1 MTDYK
6 DKYLRAVKAL
16 NETET
21 ESADNLQD
29 LYRALLGI
37 LRELKGHHKE
47 IDKVI
52 AGLPKKISLGAPL
65 PIKELGQIKELI
77 ISYVNKNETAD
88 LAPRLLD
95 VLMSNLRVSDDLH
108 EGIEVLQQ
116 ELKQA
121 SSSKDY
127 MAITKKLAAVVLK
140 NPVAIN
146 ESSSQGE
153 PIEVIKQSILNQLEQ
168 IRKADRELAKSIDIT
183 GLKKSLGKVT
193 SMQDLEFFYKQ
204 VFEGLGQRIHKKD
217 DFIVELSG
225 LIETV
230 MHQLT
235 ELSQDLKQEGAINKA
250 ARKDRWR
257 LTELMGGQIKTI
269 RESVLQTDSLS
280 KLKLLLSERL
290 VDLNHTVSNF
300 VELEGERAKQ
310 AEAHAKN
317 IVNKLNKVESEV
329 SELKSSLYQ
338 AHEQAFID
346 PLTGVANRR
355 AFDERIKLEFGR
367 WKRNKEPLAL
377 AVLDVD
383 HFKSINDTYGHP
395 VGDKVLRTICQV
407 IDKKV
412 RESDFFGRVGGE
424 EFAIIF
430 VGSDLDNALKRLEQ
444 FRKSVESC
452 KFGLKGKRV
461 MITMSVGCALFNDD
475 ETPDIVYERADL
487 ALLKAKKTGRNK
499 CISERDI

>member
-1 MTDYK
+1 
-6 DKYLRAVKAL
+6 
-16 NETET
+16 
-21 ESADNLQD
+21 
-29 LYRALLGI
+29 
-37 LRELKGHHKE
+37 
-47 IDKVI
+47 
-52 AGLPKKISLGAPL
+52 
-65 PIKELGQIKELI
+65 
-77 ISYVNKNETAD
+77 
-88 LAPRLLD
+88 
-95 VLMSNLRVSDDLH
+95 
-108 EGIEVLQQ
+108 
-116 ELKQA
+116 
-121 SSSKDY
+121 
-127 MAITKKLAAVVLK
+127 
-140 NPVAIN
+140 
-146 ESSSQGE
+146 
-153 PIEVIKQSILNQLEQ
+153 
-168 IRKADRELAKSIDIT
+168 
-183 GLKKSLGKVT
+183 
-193 SMQDLEFFYKQ
+193 
-204 VFEGLGQRIHKKD
+204 
-217 DFIVELSG
+217 
-225 LIETV
+225 
-230 MHQLT
+230 
-235 ELSQDLKQEGAINKA
+235 
-250 ARKDRWR
+250 
-257 LTELMGGQIKTI
+257 
-269 RESVLQTDSLS
+269 
-280 KLKLLLSERL
+280 
-290 VDLNHTVSNF
+290 VSNF

>member
-1 MTDYK
+1 MSEYK

-16 NETET
+16 NEAEK
-21 ESADNLQD
+21 EGADNVRD
-29 LYRALLGI
+29 LYRALIGV

-47 IDKVI
+47 LDKVI
-52 AGLPKKISLGAPL
+52 SGLPKKISHSTPL
-65 PIKELGQIKELI
+65 PITELGRIKELI
-77 ISYVNKNETAD
+77 VSYIEKSDTAD

-95 VLMSNLRVSDDLH
+95 VLMSNLRLSDELH
-108 EGIEVLQQ
+108 ESIEVLQQ
-116 ELKQA
+116 ELNRA

-127 MAITKKLAAVVLK
+127 MAITKKLASVVLK
-140 NPVAIN
+140 SPPAQ
-146 ESSSQGE
+146 SDTSSQGE
-153 PIEVIKQSILNQLEQ
+153 SISVIKQSILNQLEQ
-168 IRKADRELAKSIDIT
+168 IRKADSELAKSIDIT
-183 GLKKSLGKVT
+183 GLKKSLGKVV

-204 VFEGLGQRIHKKD
+204 VFEGLGQRINKKD

-235 ELSQDLKQEGAINKA
+235 ELSLDLKQEGVINKA

-269 RESVLQTDSLS
+269 RESVLKTDSLS
-280 KLKLLLSERL
+280 KLKSLLSERL

-310 AEAHAKN
+310 AEEHAKSV
-317 IVNKLNKVESEV
+317 VNKLTIVESEV
-329 SELKSSLYQ
+329 SELKTSLYQ

-355 AFDERIKLEFGR
+355 AFDERIKLEFER

-383 HFKSINDTYGHP
+383 HFKNINDTYGHP
-395 VGDKVLRTICQV
+395 VGDKVLRTICQL

-430 VGSDLDNALKRLEQ
+430 IGSDLDNALKRLEQ

-461 MITMSVGCALFNDD
+461 VITMSVGCALFQDD
-475 ETPDIVYERADL
+475 ETPDIVYERADA
-487 ALLKAKKTGRNK
+487 ALLEAKKTGRNK
-499 CISERDI
+499 CLSERDI